1 MFHKLKWIV
10 RRMLLPFMPKY
21 NHGTGQV
28 RINDMIIGYVT
39 DKGEQV
45 MYGKQYYRLYFTGQ
59 IDD

>member
-1 MFHKLKWIV
+1 
-10 RRMLLPFMPKY
+10 MLLPFMPKY